1 MNWNIEHIEPLQIV
15 KVITEGDFNIED
27 HQKMIEDILSKD
39 FWHPGMHT
47 FLDYR
52 KINFH
57 KTTIPF
63 MRKVSANYKKY
74 EVQIGD
80 GKFAF
85 LMKSMAD
92 FARGRQFT
100 LLTQPEVSAKLNIF
114 LDERETIEWLTT

>member
-1 MNWNIEHIEPLQIV
+1 MNWTIEFIEPLQIV
-15 KVITEGDFNIED
+15 KVITEGEFNIED
-27 HQKMIEDILSKD
+27 HQRMIEDIVSSE

-52 KINFH
+52 KLNFR

-63 MRKVSANYKKY
+63 MRKVSENYKKY
-74 EVQIGD
+74 EVQIGC

-85 LMKSMAD
+85 LMKSLAD

-100 LLTQPEVSAKLNIF
+100 LLTQHEVCTEINIF
-114 LDERETIEWLTT
+114 YG